1 MKIAILGAGAIGGSI
16 GGYLTRAGSD
26 VTLIDPWEANIDR
39 IRSKGLTVTALEEE
53 FTVRPMALLL
63 SDVSKIDDAFDT
75 AILAVKSY
83 DTANTARKIQPH
95 LTPDGFIVS
104 AQNGINEEEIA
115 EVVGWPRVMGCI
127 VLLGA
132 AMYKPGHVTR
142 TTSASLNT
150 FKLGEPSGEITPRL
164 EKMVEIMG
172 AAGPAEASTN
182 LIGERWAKLGTNCI
196 SNAVAGIT
204 GMSSGQ
210 LRANPLTRELA
221 MRIGSELIRVAEA
234 LGIQPEP
241 IWSIPSEM
249 LIHALEDD
257 RTREE
262 VEERM
267 IEAGK
272 VFGAGIPSLAQDLM
286 KARKT
291 EVEFLNGYVVK
302 KGKEAGIPTPINEAI
317 VAVTRRVEEG
327 ELKPSLANL
336 KYLRG

>member
-1 MKIAILGAGAIGGSI
+1 
-16 GGYLTRAGSD
+16 
-26 VTLIDPWEANIDR
+26 
-39 IRSKGLTVTALEEE
+39 
-53 FTVRPMALLL
+53 
-63 SDVSKIDDAFDT
+63 
-75 AILAVKSY
+75 
-83 DTANTARKIQPH
+83 
-95 LTPDGFIVS
+95 
-104 AQNGINEEEIA
+104 
-115 EVVGWPRVMGCI
+115 
-127 VLLGA
+127 
-132 AMYKPGHVTR
+132 
-142 TTSASLNT
+142 
-150 FKLGEPSGEITPRL
+150 
-164 EKMVEIMG
+164 
-172 AAGPAEASTN
+172 
-182 LIGERWAKLGTNCI
+182 
-196 SNAVAGIT
+196 
-204 GMSSGQ
+204 
-210 LRANPLTRELA
+210 
-221 MRIGSELIRVAEA
+221 MRIGSELIRVAKA

-241 IWSIPSEM
+241 IWSIPSEL

-272 VFGAGIPSLAQDLM
+272 EFGAGFPSLAQDLM